1 MARRRR
7 RLGLRARITVIYALG
22 ALLVT
27 SSFAF
32 GTFVLTQQRL
42 LNQTETAARAQMFR
56 NARDL
61 RTALAGRTDPE
72 SLEAAQQVAD
82 DESATEAPDLIAT
95 ALVELPRIN
104 RAGSLLEINNEQR
117 SPSSITRADLPQ
129 GLVELVDSGQA
140 AEQRYEHDGQVR
152 YAVGV
157 RIDELDANYYEILTL
172 TELSDTL
179 SSLQVVLGAL
189 SLVTALAAAALG
201 FLSARRLLFPVEQVS
216 AAAEAIAAGDFATR
230 LDTEIDPDLGRLS
243 TSFNDMVDALRD
255 RIERDERFA
264 SDVSHELRSPLMTLT
279 ASIEVL
285 ERRAGD
291 MAEPAA
297 RAVELLGQDVRRF
310 QRLVEDLLEMSRIGI
325 GSVGLDRTDIDLPEF
340 LAQVVAASR
349 TPGVA
354 VVGPLGTTSM
364 AIHADKRRLAQVVTN
379 LLDNA
384 QKYGGGAV
392 AVRYRRTGPTVR
404 LMVDDAGPG
413 VPDSEKELI
422 FDRFS
427 RSKADASRR
436 GHSSGFG
443 LGLALAAEHV
453 RLHGGRIWVQD
464 RPGGPGAR
472 FVIELPDLAEPSFRF
487 DELERYAP

>member
-42 LNQTETAARAQMFR
+42 LYQTESAARAQMFR

-61 RTALAGRTDPE
+61 RGALAGRTDPDE
-72 SLEAAQQVAD
+72 LEASQQATTEDVG
-82 DESATEAPDLIAT
+82 ESPDLIAST
-95 ALVELPRIN
+95 LIELPRLN

-117 SPSSITRADLPQ
+117 SPSSITRDDLPQ
-129 GLVELVDSGQA
+129 DLVELVESGQP
-140 AEQRYEHDGQVR
+140 AEIRFERDGQLR

-157 RIDELDANYYEILTL
+157 RIDVLEANYYEVLTL

-179 SSLQVVLGAL
+179 NSLQVVLAAL
-189 SLVTALAAAALG
+189 SLVTTLAAAALG
-201 FLSARRLLFPVEQVS
+201 FFSARRLLYPVEQVS
-216 AAAEAIAAGDFATR
+216 SAAEAIAAGDFGTR
-230 LDTEIDPDLGRLS
+230 LDTEIDPDLARLS

-264 SDVSHELRSPLMTLT
+264 SDVSHELRSPLMTLS

-285 ERRAGD
+285 ERRTD
-291 MAEPAA
+291 SMPETAA
-297 RAVELLGQDVRRF
+297 RAVGLLGEDVRRF
-310 QRLVEDLLEMSRIGI
+310 QRLVEDLLEMSRL
-325 GSVGLDRTDIDLPEF
+325 GSGTTGLDLTDIDLPVF
-340 LAQVVAASR
+340 LGQVVAASR
-349 TPGVA
+349 TPDVP

-364 AIHADKRRLAQVVTN
+364 RITADKRRLAQVVTN

-384 QKYGGGAV
+384 EKYGDRAV

-413 VPDSEKELI
+413 VPDSERGMI

-427 RSKADASRR
+427 RSRADASRR
-436 GHSSGFG
+436 GQSSGFG
-443 LGLALAAEHV
+443 LGLALAAGHV
-453 RLHGGRIWVQD
+453 RLHEGRIWVED

-472 FVIELPDLAEPSFRF
+472 FVIELPDRAEPTFRF
-487 DELERYAP
+487 EELN